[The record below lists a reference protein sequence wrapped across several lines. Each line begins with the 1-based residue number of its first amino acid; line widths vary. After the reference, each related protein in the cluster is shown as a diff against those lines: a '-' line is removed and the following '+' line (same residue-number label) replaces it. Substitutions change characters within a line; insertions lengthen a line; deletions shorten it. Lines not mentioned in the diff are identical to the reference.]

1 MASEWGHL
9 YTCNNHRKFCNS
21 FAILFTESKRLGAAA
36 TMKDKHILSME
47 IRLNQFTSDYRHN
60 VDTNTTLTQRKR
72 K

>member
-21 FAILFTESKRLGAAA
+21 FAILFTKSKRLGAAA

-47 IRLNQFTSDYRHN
+47 IRLN
-60 VDTNTTLTQRKR
+60 
-72 K
+72 